1 MLTSEIEYGK
11 SKQGKQCMSVTEEI
25 NIGMKVIDIEVNA
38 MLSLKRQIDER
49 FKEACSIILNCQGRL
64 IITGMGKSGLV
75 GRKIAATMAS
85 TGTPAFFVHP
95 GEAGHGD
102 LGMIVKGD
110 VVLAISNS
118 GNSDE
123 INVLLPVIKKLDLPL
138 ISISKN
144 LSGRLPQEADVALTL
159 GDFEEACPM
168 GLAPTSSTTAT
179 MVLGDALAITLL
191 EARGFKSDDFALSHP
206 AGSLGKNLLTHV
218 SDLMKLGDEIPLVS
232 GTTSILEA
240 LFEITEKRLG
250 MTVVVDADNRFGVL
264 TDGDIRR
271 LLTTNQDMNQ
281 PIASVMKTA
290 PITTYPSMM
299 ASEALDIMRQKRV
312 NQLIVLEDDELIGV
326 LALRDLVQAGI
337 N

>member
-1 MLTSEIEYGK
+1 MWFDDESSIAE
-11 SKQGKQCMSVTEEI
+11 S
-25 NIGMKVIDIEVNA
+25 VIDIEIA
-38 MLSLKRQIDER
+38 ALLSLKAALDSG
-49 FKEACSIILNCQGRL
+49 FKKACNIILNCKGRL

-138 ISISKN
+138 ISITKN
-144 LSGRLPQEADVALTL
+144 LSGRLAQEADVALTL

-179 MVLGDALAITLL
+179 MVLGDALAIALL

-206 AGSLGKNLLTHV
+206 AGSLGKKLLTDV
-218 SDLMKLGDEIPLVS
+218 SDIMKSGDEVPVVT
-232 GTTSILEA
+232 GDTSIIDA

-250 MTVVVDADNRFGVL
+250 MTVVVDGENNYGVL

-271 LLTTNQDMNQ
+271 LLTINQDMSQ
-281 PIASVMKTA
+281 PIASVMKTT
-290 PITTYPSMM
+290 PITTTPNTK
-299 ASEALDIMRQKRV
+299 ASEALNIMRQQKV
-312 NQLIVLEDDELIGV
+312 NQLIVLDSDMLVGV

-337 N
+337 S

>member
-1 MLTSEIEYGK
+1 MNAQLVFHS
-11 SKQGKQCMSVTEEI
+11 
-25 NIGMKVIDIEVNA
+25 VIDIEITA
-38 MLSLKRQIDER
+38 LKSM
-49 FKEACSIILNCQGRL
+49 KELYNEQFELAVDLIMSCKGRL

-138 ISISKN
+138 ISITKN
-144 LSGRLPQEADVALTL
+144 LSGRLAQEADVALTL

-179 MVLGDALAITLL
+179 MVLGDALAIALL
-191 EARGFKSDDFALSHP
+191 EARGFKSEDFALSHP
-206 AGSLGKNLLTHV
+206 AGSLGKKLLTTV
-218 SDLMKLGDEIPLVS
+218 ADIMKSGDEIPLVT
-232 GTTSILEA
+232 GKTSIIEA

-250 MTVVVDADNRFGVL
+250 MTVVVDHKNRYGVL

-271 LLTTNQDMNQ
+271 LLTTNQDMSQ

-290 PITTYPSMM
+290 PITTSPDIK
-299 ASEALDIMRQKRV
+299 ASKALDIMRQKKV
-312 NQLIVLEDDELIGV
+312 NQLIVLDNDALVGV

>member
-1 MLTSEIEYGK
+1 MWFD
-11 SKQGKQCMSVTEEI
+11 EEN
-25 NIGMKVIDIEVNA
+25 NIAESVIDIEIA
-38 MLSLKRQIDER
+38 ALLSLKAALNAGFRQ
-49 FKEACSIILNCQGRL
+49 ACNEILECKGRL

-138 ISISKN
+138 ISITKN
-144 LSGRLPQEADVALTL
+144 LSGRLPQEANVALTL

-179 MVLGDALAITLL
+179 MVLGDALAIALL
-191 EARGFKSDDFALSHP
+191 EARGFKSEDFALSHP
-206 AGSLGKNLLTHV
+206 AGSLGKKLLTHV
-218 SDLMKLGDEIPLVS
+218 SDLMKSNDEIPLVKGS
-232 GTTSILEA
+232 TSIIEA

-250 MTVVVDADNRFGVL
+250 MTVVVDAENRYGVL

-271 LLTTNQDMNQ
+271 LLTINQDMSQ

-290 PITTYPSMM
+290 PITTSPDVK
-299 ASEALDIMRQKRV
+299 ASEALNVMRQEKV
-312 NQLIVLEDDELIGV
+312 NQLIVLDKNSLVGV

>member
-1 MLTSEIEYGK
+1 MNNLSYINVGK
-11 SKQGKQCMSVTEEI
+11 S
-25 NIGMKVIDIEVNA
+25 VIDIEVGA
-38 MLSLKRQIDER
+38 LLSLKANLNDSFQ
-49 FKEACSIILNCQGRL
+49 KACNIILSCQGRL

-144 LSGRLPQEADVALTL
+144 LSGRLPQEAVVALTL

-179 MVLGDALAITLL
+179 IVLGDALAIALL
-191 EARGFKSDDFALSHP
+191 EARGFKSEDFALSHP
-206 AGSLGKNLLTHV
+206 AGSLGKKLLTHV
-218 SDLMKLGDEIPLVS
+218 ADLMKSGEEIPVVT
-232 GTTSILEA
+232 GNTSIIDA

-250 MTVVVDADNRFGVL
+250 MTVVVDDENRYGVL

-271 LLTTNQDMNQ
+271 LLTIDQDMSQ
-281 PIASVMKTA
+281 PIASVMKIT
-290 PITTYPSMM
+290 PITASPDMK
-299 ASEALDIMRQKRV
+299 ASEALNIMRQKKV
-312 NQLIVLEDDELIGV
+312 NQLIVFDNDTLVGV

>member
-1 MLTSEIEYGK
+1 MNVIDKGYEI
-11 SKQGKQCMSVTEEI
+11 
-25 NIGMKVIDIEVNA
+25 IDIEIKA
-38 MLSLKRQIDER
+38 LKSLK
-49 FKEACSIILNCQGRL
+49 EALNTNFNSTCNLILNCQGRL

-123 INVLLPVIKKLDLPL
+123 INVLLPVIKRLNLPL

-179 MVLGDALAITLL
+179 MVLGDALAIALL
-191 EARGFKSDDFALSHP
+191 EARGFKSEDFALSHP
-206 AGSLGKNLLTHV
+206 AGSLGKKLLTTV
-218 SDLMKLGDEIPLVS
+218 ADIMKSGEEIPLVS
-232 GTTSILEA
+232 GNTSIMEA

-250 MTVVVDADNRFGVL
+250 MTVISTEAGYGVL

-271 LLTTNQDMNQ
+271 LLSKNQNMNQD
-281 PIASVMKTA
+281 IETVMKKG
-290 PITTYPSMM
+290 PIYTKSTTM
-299 ASEALDIMRQKRV
+299 ATDALNVMRAKKV
-312 NQLIVLEDDELIGV
+312 NQLLVIDDNKLVGV

-337 N
+337 S

>member
-1 MLTSEIEYGK
+1 MEYLNVFY
-11 SKQGKQCMSVTEEI
+11 QTISVEI
-25 NIGMKVIDIEVNA
+25 NALKALTKGMGNEFTQACRTI
-38 MLSLKRQIDER
+38 LS
-49 FKEACSIILNCQGRL
+49 CQGRL

-85 TGTPAFFVHP
+85 TGTPAFFIHP

-123 INVLLPVIKKLDLPL
+123 INVLLPVIKRLNIPL

-144 LSGRLPQEADVALTL
+144 LSGRLPQEADVALIL
-159 GDFEEACPM
+159 GEFEEACPM

-179 MVLGDALAITLL
+179 MVLGDALAIALL
-191 EARGFKSDDFALSHP
+191 KSRGFKPEDFALSHP
-206 AGSLGKNLLTHV
+206 AGSLGKKLLTRV
-218 SDLMKLGDEIPLVS
+218 DDLMKTGNEIPQVD
-232 GTTSILEA
+232 GNMSIMDA

-250 MTVVVDADNRFGVL
+250 MTAVLRQGSYGIL
-264 TDGDIRR
+264 TDGDVRR
-271 LLTTNQDMNQ
+271 LLSQGQDMNA
-281 PIASVMKTA
+281 PISSVMTPHPIIAS
-290 PITTYPSMM
+290 PNQM
-299 ASEALDIMRQKRV
+299 ATDALNIMREKKV
-312 NQLIVLEDDELIGV
+312 NQLLVFKDEVLVGV
-326 LALRDLVQAGI
+326 LALRDLMQAGI

>member
-1 MLTSEIEYGK
+1 MHIY
-11 SKQGKQCMSVTEEI
+11 SKI
-25 NIGMKVIDIEVNA
+25 IDIEINA
-38 MLSLKRQIDER
+38 LNVLKEMPKDDFE
-49 FKEACSIILNCQGRL
+49 KAVKIILSCQGRL

-179 MVLGDALAITLL
+179 MVLGDALAIALL
-191 EARGFKSDDFALSHP
+191 EARGFKSEDFALSHP

-218 SDLMKLGDEIPLVS
+218 SDLMKLGDEIPSVS

>member
-1 MLTSEIEYGK
+1 MNFN
-11 SKQGKQCMSVTEEI
+11 KQVSIAE
-25 NIGMKVIDIEVNA
+25 KVIDIEIA
-38 MLSLKRQIDER
+38 ALLSLKSNLNNSFEQ
-49 FKEACSIILNCQGRL
+49 ACQTILSCQGRL

-138 ISISKN
+138 ISISKD

-179 MVLGDALAITLL
+179 MVLGDALAIALL

-206 AGSLGKNLLTHV
+206 AGSLGKKLLTHV
-218 SDLMKLGDEIPLVS
+218 GDLMKSGDEIPLVTGS
-232 GTTSILEA
+232 TSIIEA

-250 MTVVVDADNRFGVL
+250 MTVVVDNENRYGVL

-271 LLTTNQDMNQ
+271 LLTVNQDMSQ
-281 PIASVMKTA
+281 PIASVMKTT
-290 PITTYPSMM
+290 PITASPEMK
-299 ASEALDIMRQKRV
+299 ASEALNIMRQKKV
-312 NQLIVLEDDELIGV
+312 NQLIVFDNEKLVGV

>member
-1 MLTSEIEYGK
+1 MKNEYSVVFERVINIEIESLVK
-11 SKQGKQCMSVTEEI
+11 LKESVGDSFTKACNEI
-25 NIGMKVIDIEVNA
+25 LECK
-38 MLSLKRQIDER
+38 
-49 FKEACSIILNCQGRL
+49 GRL

-123 INVLLPVIKKLDLPL
+123 INVLLPVIKTLNLPL
-138 ISISKN
+138 ISISKD
-144 LSGRLPQEADVALTL
+144 LSGRLPQEADVALIL

-168 GLAPTSSTTAT
+168 RLAPTSSTTAT
-179 MVLGDALAITLL
+179 MVLGDALAIALL

-206 AGSLGKNLLTHV
+206 AGSLGKKLLTHV
-218 SDLMKLGDEIPLVS
+218 KDLMKSDDEIPVVT
-232 GTTSILEA
+232 GNTSIIDA

-250 MTVVVDADNRFGVL
+250 MTVVVDDKNGHGVL

-271 LLTTNQDMNQ
+271 LLTFDQDMNQ
-281 PIASVMKTA
+281 PIASVMKTT
-290 PITTYPSMM
+290 PITTSPDVK
-299 ASEALDIMRQKRV
+299 ASEALNIMRQQKV
-312 NQLIVLEDDELIGV
+312 NQLIVLDGDVLVGV

>member
-1 MLTSEIEYGK
+1 MN
-11 SKQGKQCMSVTEEI
+11 EEI
-25 NIGMKVIDIEVNA
+25 RCSLNTIDIEINA
-38 MLSLKRQIDER
+38 LKILKAEINNSFIKACDE
-49 FKEACSIILNCQGRL
+49 ILRCNGRL

-138 ISISKN
+138 ISITKN
-144 LSGRLPQEADVALTL
+144 LSGRLAQQADIALTL
-159 GDFEEACPM
+159 GEFEEACPM

-179 MVLGDALAITLL
+179 MVLGDALAIALL
-191 EARGFKSDDFALSHP
+191 EARGFKSEDFALSHP

-218 SDLMKLGDEIPLVS
+218 SDLMKSGDEIPLVS
-232 GTTSILEA
+232 GTTRILEA

>member
-1 MLTSEIEYGK
+1 MNYTFTARNVINVEIEALTTLK
-11 SKQGKQCMSVTEEI
+11 NSVQQEFSTA
-25 NIGMKVIDIEVNA
+25 VNCI
-38 MLSLKRQIDER
+38 LS
-49 FKEACSIILNCQGRL
+49 CQGRL

-85 TGTPAFFVHP
+85 TGTPAFFIHP

-138 ISISKN
+138 ISISKS

-159 GDFEEACPM
+159 GDFKEACPM

-179 MVLGDALAITLL
+179 MVLGDALAIALL

-206 AGSLGKNLLTHV
+206 AGSLGKKLLTHV
-218 SDLMKLGDEIPLVS
+218 NDLMKSGDDIPIVT
-232 GTTSILEA
+232 GDTSIIEA

-250 MTVVVDADNRFGVL
+250 MTVVLNGENNYGVL

-271 LLTTNQDMNQ
+271 LLTINQDMSQ
-281 PIASVMKTA
+281 PIASVMKAA
-290 PITTYPSMM
+290 PITTSSNMK
-299 ASEALDIMRQKRV
+299 ASEALNIMRQKNV
-312 NQLIVLEDDELIGV
+312 NQLIVLDNNVLIGV

>member
-1 MLTSEIEYGK
+1 MHTQTNNYLVSAQRTF
-11 SKQGKQCMSVTEEI
+11 
-25 NIGMKVIDIEVNA
+25 DIELKALALLKTDLDQRFVSA
-38 MLSLKRQIDER
+38 CQTILS
-49 FKEACSIILNCQGRL
+49 CQGRL

-123 INVLLPVIKKLDLPL
+123 INVLLPVIKRLNLPL

-144 LSGRLPQEADVALTL
+144 LTGELPQEADVALTL

-179 MVLGDALAITLL
+179 MVLGDALAIALL
-191 EARGFKSDDFALSHP
+191 EARGFKSEDFALSHP
-206 AGSLGKNLLTHV
+206 AGSLGKNLLTDV
-218 SDLMKLGDEIPLVS
+218 SDIMKSGDEIPVVA
-232 GTTSILEA
+232 GNTSIIDA

-250 MTVVVDADNRFGVL
+250 MTVVVDDEKRYGVL

-271 LLTTNQDMNQ
+271 LLTINQDMSQ
-281 PIASVMKTA
+281 PIASVMKTT
-290 PITTYPSMM
+290 PITTTTNTK
-299 ASEALDIMRQKRV
+299 ASEALNIMRQKKV
-312 NQLIVLEDDELIGV
+312 NQLIVLDGDTLIGV

-337 N
+337 S

>member
-1 MLTSEIEYGK
+1 MN
-11 SKQGKQCMSVTEEI
+11 EEI
-25 NIGMKVIDIEVNA
+25 RCSLNTIDIEINA
-38 MLSLKRQIDER
+38 LKILKAEINNSFIKACDE
-49 FKEACSIILNCQGRL
+49 ILRCNGRL

-138 ISISKN
+138 ISISKD

-179 MVLGDALAITLL
+179 MVLGDALAIALL

-206 AGSLGKNLLTHV
+206 AGSLGKKLLTHV
-218 SDLMKLGDEIPLVS
+218 ADLMKSGDEIPLVTGS
-232 GTTSILEA
+232 TSIIEA

-250 MTVVVDADNRFGVL
+250 MTVVVDNENRYGVL

-271 LLTTNQDMNQ
+271 LLTVNQDMSQ
-281 PIASVMKTA
+281 PIASVMKTT
-290 PITTYPSMM
+290 PITASPEMK
-299 ASEALDIMRQKRV
+299 ASEALNIMRQKKV
-312 NQLIVLEDDELIGV
+312 NQLIVFDNEKLVGV

>member
-1 MLTSEIEYGK
+1 MHPQDNNYLVSAQRTF
-11 SKQGKQCMSVTEEI
+11 
-25 NIGMKVIDIEVNA
+25 DIELKA
-38 MLSLKRQIDER
+38 LALLKIDLDQRFTLACQTILS
-49 FKEACSIILNCQGRL
+49 CQGRL

-138 ISISKN
+138 ISISKS
-144 LSGRLPQEADVALTL
+144 LLGRLPQEADVALTL

-179 MVLGDALAITLL
+179 MVLGDALAIALL

-206 AGSLGKNLLTHV
+206 AGSLGKKLLTDV
-218 SDLMKLGDEIPLVS
+218 SDIMKSGKDIPLVT
-232 GTTSILEA
+232 GNTSIIDA

-250 MTVVVDADNRFGVL
+250 MTVVVDGENNYGVL

-271 LLTTNQDMNQ
+271 LLTINQDMSQ
-281 PIASVMKTA
+281 PIASVMKAA
-290 PITTYPSMM
+290 PITTSSNTK
-299 ASEALDIMRQKRV
+299 ASEALDIMRQKNV
-312 NQLIVLEDDELIGV
+312 NQLIVLDNDMLIGV

>member
-1 MLTSEIEYGK
+1 MHPQNNSYLISAERTF
-11 SKQGKQCMSVTEEI
+11 
-25 NIGMKVIDIEVNA
+25 DIELKALALLKMDLDQRFVLA
-38 MLSLKRQIDER
+38 CQTILS
-49 FKEACSIILNCQGRL
+49 CQGRL

-123 INVLLPVIKKLDLPL
+123 INVILPVIKKLNLPL
-138 ISISKN
+138 ISISKS
-144 LSGRLPQEADVALTL
+144 LAGELPQEADVALTL
-159 GDFEEACPM
+159 GSLEEACPM

-179 MVLGDALAITLL
+179 MVLGDALAIALL
-191 EARGFKSDDFALSHP
+191 EARGFKSEDFALSHP
-206 AGSLGKNLLTHV
+206 AGSLGKNLLTDV
-218 SDLMKLGDEIPLVS
+218 SDIMKSGDEIPVVT
-232 GTTSILEA
+232 GNTSIIDA

-250 MTVVVDADNRFGVL
+250 MTVVVDDKNNYGVL

-271 LLTTNQDMNQ
+271 LLTINQDMSQ
-281 PIASVMKTA
+281 PIASVMKAA
-290 PITTYPSMM
+290 PITTSSNTK
-299 ASEALDIMRQKRV
+299 ASEALNIMRQKNV
-312 NQLIVLEDDELIGV
+312 NQLIVLDNDMLIGV

>member
-1 MLTSEIEYGK
+1 MNFN
-11 SKQGKQCMSVTEEI
+11 KQVSIAEKI
-25 NIGMKVIDIEVNA
+25 IDIEISALLCLRENINVNF
-38 MLSLKRQIDER
+38 D
-49 FKEACSIILNCQGRL
+49 EACEKILNCQGRL

-179 MVLGDALAITLL
+179 MVLGDALAIALL

-206 AGSLGKNLLTHV
+206 AGSLGKKLLTHV
-218 SDLMKLGDEIPLVS
+218 ADLMKSGDEIPVVTGS
-232 GTTSILEA
+232 TSIIEA

-250 MTVVVDADNRFGVL
+250 MTVVLDDENRYGVL

-271 LLTTNQDMNQ
+271 LLTVNQDMSQ
-281 PIASVMKTA
+281 PIASVMKTM
-290 PITTYPSMM
+290 PITTSPDMK
-299 ASEALDIMRQKRV
+299 ASEALNIMRKKKV
-312 NQLIVLEDDELIGV
+312 NQLIVLDGDTLVGV

>member
-1 MLTSEIEYGK
+1 MHPQDNNYLVSAQRTF
-11 SKQGKQCMSVTEEI
+11 
-25 NIGMKVIDIEVNA
+25 DIE
-38 MLSLKRQIDER
+38 LKALALLQIDLDQR
-49 FKEACSIILNCQGRL
+49 FTLACQTILSCQGRL

-138 ISISKN
+138 ISITKN
-144 LSGRLPQEADVALTL
+144 LSGRLAQEADVALTL

-179 MVLGDALAITLL
+179 MVLGDALAIALL
-191 EARGFKSDDFALSHP
+191 EARGFKSEDFALSHP
-206 AGSLGKNLLTHV
+206 AGALGKKLLTHV
-218 SDLMKLGDEIPLVS
+218 SDLMKSGEEIPLVT
-232 GTTSILEA
+232 GNTSIIEA

-250 MTVVVDADNRFGVL
+250 MTVVVDDKNRYGVL

-271 LLTTNQDMNQ
+271 LLTTNQDMSQ

-290 PITTYPSMM
+290 PITTSPDIK
-299 ASEALDIMRQKRV
+299 ASKALDIMRQKKV
-312 NQLIVLEDDELIGV
+312 NQLIVLDNGALVGV

>member
-1 MLTSEIEYGK
+1 MHLQTNKYLTSA
-11 SKQGKQCMSVTEEI
+11 QRTF
-25 NIGMKVIDIEVNA
+25 DIE
-38 MLSLKRQIDER
+38 LKALALLQIDLDQR
-49 FKEACSIILNCQGRL
+49 FTLACQTILSCQGRL

-138 ISISKN
+138 ISITKN
-144 LSGRLPQEADVALTL
+144 LSGRLAQEADVALTL

-179 MVLGDALAITLL
+179 MVLGDALAIALL
-191 EARGFKSDDFALSHP
+191 EARGFKSEDFALSHP
-206 AGSLGKNLLTHV
+206 AGALGKKLLTHV
-218 SDLMKLGDEIPLVS
+218 SDLMKSGDEIPLVT
-232 GTTSILEA
+232 GKTSIIEA

-250 MTVVVDADNRFGVL
+250 MTVVVDDKNRYGVL

-271 LLTTNQDMNQ
+271 LLTTNQDMSQ

-290 PITTYPSMM
+290 PITTSPDIK
-299 ASEALDIMRQKRV
+299 ASKALDIMRQKKV
-312 NQLIVLEDDELIGV
+312 NQLIVLDNDVLVGV

>member
-1 MLTSEIEYGK
+1 MNYAFTARNVINVEIEALNILK
-11 SKQGKQCMSVTEEI
+11 NSVQQEFSI
-25 NIGMKVIDIEVNA
+25 AVDFI
-38 MLSLKRQIDER
+38 LK
-49 FKEACSIILNCQGRL
+49 CQGRL

-138 ISISKN
+138 ISITKN
-144 LSGRLPQEADVALTL
+144 LLGRLAREADVALTL

-179 MVLGDALAITLL
+179 MVLGDALAIALL

-206 AGSLGKNLLTHV
+206 AGSLGKKLLTDV
-218 SDLMKLGDEIPLVS
+218 SDIMKFGDEVPVVT
-232 GTTSILEA
+232 GDTSIIDA

-250 MTVVVDADNRFGVL
+250 MTVVVDGENNYGVL

-271 LLTTNQDMNQ
+271 LLTINQDMSQ
-281 PIASVMKTA
+281 PIASVMKAA
-290 PITTYPSMM
+290 PITTSSNTK
-299 ASEALDIMRQKRV
+299 ASEALNIMRQKNV
-312 NQLIVLEDDELIGV
+312 NQLIVLDDKKLVGV

>member
-1 MLTSEIEYGK
+1 LLSESILK
-11 SKQGKQCMSVTEEI
+11 AVVDTEISALYEMKE
-25 NIGMKVIDIEVNA
+25 NIVQ
-38 MLSLKRQIDER
+38 LSFSRSCQ
-49 FKEACSIILNCQGRL
+49 IILNCQGRL

-138 ISISKN
+138 ISITKN
-144 LSGRLPQEADVALTL
+144 LSSRLAQEADVALTL

-179 MVLGDALAITLL
+179 MVLGDALAIALL

-206 AGSLGKNLLTHV
+206 AGSLGKKLLTDV
-218 SDLMKLGDEIPLVS
+218 SDIMKSGDEVPVVT
-232 GTTSILEA
+232 GDTSIIDA

-250 MTVVVDADNRFGVL
+250 MTVVVDGENNYGVL

-271 LLTTNQDMNQ
+271 LLTINQDMSQ
-281 PIASVMKTA
+281 PIASVMKTT
-290 PITTYPSMM
+290 PITTTPNTK
-299 ASEALDIMRQKRV
+299 ASEALNIMRQQKV
-312 NQLIVLEDDELIGV
+312 NQLIVLDGDTLVGV

-337 N
+337 S

>member
-1 MLTSEIEYGK
+1 MKNEYSVVFERVVSIEIESLFRLK
-11 SKQGKQCMSVTEEI
+11 ETVNESFTKACNEI
-25 NIGMKVIDIEVNA
+25 LECK
-38 MLSLKRQIDER
+38 
-49 FKEACSIILNCQGRL
+49 GRL

-138 ISISKN
+138 ISITKN
-144 LSGRLPQEADVALTL
+144 LSGRLPKEADVALTL

-179 MVLGDALAITLL
+179 MVLGDALAIALL
-191 EARGFKSDDFALSHP
+191 EARGFKSEDFALSHP
-206 AGSLGKNLLTHV
+206 AGALGKKLLTHV
-218 SDLMKLGDEIPLVS
+218 SDLMKSGDEIPLVT
-232 GTTSILEA
+232 GDTSIIEA

-250 MTVVVDADNRFGVL
+250 MTVVVDDKNRYGIL

-271 LLTTNQDMNQ
+271 LLTTNQDMSQ

-290 PITTYPSMM
+290 PITISPDIK
-299 ASEALDIMRQKRV
+299 ASKALDIMRQKKV
-312 NQLIVLEDDELIGV
+312 NQLIVLDNDALVGV

>member
-1 MLTSEIEYGK
+1 MHLQTNKYLTSA
-11 SKQGKQCMSVTEEI
+11 QRTF
-25 NIGMKVIDIEVNA
+25 DIELKALALLKMGLDQRFVLA
-38 MLSLKRQIDER
+38 CQTILS
-49 FKEACSIILNCQGRL
+49 CQGRL

-123 INVLLPVIKKLDLPL
+123 INVLLPVIKKLNLPL
-138 ISISKN
+138 ISISKD

-179 MVLGDALAITLL
+179 MVLGDALAIALL

-206 AGSLGKNLLTHV
+206 AGALGKKLLTHV
-218 SDLMKLGDEIPLVS
+218 SDLMKSGNEIPLVT
-232 GTTSILEA
+232 GNTSIIEA

-250 MTVVVDADNRFGVL
+250 MTVVVDDKNRYGVL

-271 LLTTNQDMNQ
+271 LLTTNQDMSQ

-290 PITTYPSMM
+290 PITTSPDIK
-299 ASEALDIMRQKRV
+299 ASKALDIMRQKKV
-312 NQLIVLEDDELIGV
+312 NQLIVLDNDALVGV

>member
-1 MLTSEIEYGK
+1 MPFMNKLDIAK
-11 SKQGKQCMSVTEEI
+11 KI
-25 NIGMKVIDIEVNA
+25 IDIEIEA
-38 MLSLKRQIDER
+38 LLSLKDNLDGSFE
-49 FKEACSIILNCQGRL
+49 KACETILNCQGRL
-64 IITGMGKSGLV
+64 VITGMGKSGLV
-75 GRKIAATMAS
+75 GRKMSATMAS

-123 INVLLPVIKKLDLPL
+123 INVLLPVIKHLNIPL

-144 LSGRLPQEADVALTL
+144 GQGRLPQEADIALTL
-159 GDFEEACPM
+159 GDFEEACPL

-179 MVLGDALAITLL
+179 MVLGDALAIALL
-191 EARGFKSDDFALSHP
+191 EARGFNSEDFALSHP
-206 AGSLGKNLLTHV
+206 AGALGKKLLTHV
-218 SDLMKLGDEIPLVS
+218 SGLMKSGEDIPLVS
-232 GTTSILEA
+232 GSTSILEA

-250 MTVVVDADNRFGVL
+250 MTVVKDDDQGYGVL

-271 LLTTNQDMNQ
+271 LLTTNQDMDQ
-281 PIASVMKTA
+281 PIASVMKTT
-290 PITTYPSMM
+290 PITAYPNMM
-299 ASEALDIMRQKRV
+299 ASEALEIMRHKKV
-312 NQLIVLEDDELIGV
+312 NQLIVLEDDKLVGV

>member
-1 MLTSEIEYGK
+1 MN
-11 SKQGKQCMSVTEEI
+11 
-25 NIGMKVIDIEVNA
+25 NISAIHMAKKTIDIEIN
-38 MLSLKRQIDER
+38 SLKSLNNSIDQQ
-49 FKEACSIILNCQGRL
+49 FNLACELILECQGRL

-138 ISISKN
+138 ISITKN
-144 LSGRLPQEADVALTL
+144 LSGRLAQEADVALTL

-179 MVLGDALAITLL
+179 MVLGDALAIALL
-191 EARGFKSDDFALSHP
+191 EARGFKSEDFALSHP
-206 AGSLGKNLLTHV
+206 AGALGKKLLTHV
-218 SDLMKLGDEIPLVS
+218 SDLMKSGDEIPLVT
-232 GTTSILEA
+232 GKTSIIEA

-250 MTVVVDADNRFGVL
+250 MTVVVDDKNRYGVL

-271 LLTTNQDMNQ
+271 LLTTNQDMSQ

-290 PITTYPSMM
+290 PITTSPDIK
-299 ASEALDIMRQKRV
+299 ASKALDIMRQKKV
-312 NQLIVLEDDELIGV
+312 NQLIVLDNDALVGV

>member
-1 MLTSEIEYGK
+1 MKNEYSVVFERVVSIEIESLFRLK
-11 SKQGKQCMSVTEEI
+11 ETVSESFTKACNEI
-25 NIGMKVIDIEVNA
+25 LECK
-38 MLSLKRQIDER
+38 
-49 FKEACSIILNCQGRL
+49 GRL

-138 ISISKN
+138 ISITKN
-144 LSGRLPQEADVALTL
+144 LSGRLAQEADVALTL

-179 MVLGDALAITLL
+179 MVLGDALAIALL

-206 AGSLGKNLLTHV
+206 AGSLGKKLLTDV
-218 SDLMKLGDEIPLVS
+218 SDIMKSGDETPVVA
-232 GTTSILEA
+232 GDTSIIDA

-250 MTVVVDADNRFGVL
+250 MTVVVDGENNYGVL

-271 LLTTNQDMNQ
+271 LLTINQDMSQ
-281 PIASVMKTA
+281 PIASVMKTT
-290 PITTYPSMM
+290 PITTTPNTK
-299 ASEALDIMRQKRV
+299 ASEALDIMRQQKV
-312 NQLIVLEDDELIGV
+312 NQLIVLDGDTLVGV

-337 N
+337 S

>member
-1 MLTSEIEYGK
+1 MNAQLVFHS
-11 SKQGKQCMSVTEEI
+11 
-25 NIGMKVIDIEVNA
+25 VIDIEITA
-38 MLSLKRQIDER
+38 LKSM
-49 FKEACSIILNCQGRL
+49 KELYNEQFELAVDLIMSCKGRL

-138 ISISKN
+138 ISITKN
-144 LSGRLPQEADVALTL
+144 LSGRLAQEADVALTL

-179 MVLGDALAITLL
+179 MVLGDALAIALL
-191 EARGFKSDDFALSHP
+191 EARGFKSEDFALSHP
-206 AGSLGKNLLTHV
+206 AGALGKKLLTHV
-218 SDLMKLGDEIPLVS
+218 SDLMKSGDEIPLVT
-232 GTTSILEA
+232 GKTSIIEA

-250 MTVVVDADNRFGVL
+250 MTVVVDDKNRYGVL

-271 LLTTNQDMNQ
+271 LLTTNQDMSQ

-290 PITTYPSMM
+290 PITTSPDIK
-299 ASEALDIMRQKRV
+299 ASKALDIMRQKKV
-312 NQLIVLEDDELIGV
+312 NQLIVLDNDALVGV

>member
-1 MLTSEIEYGK
+1 MSEFYNFGLATIDKEIEALMLLK
-11 SKQGKQCMSVTEEI
+11 
-25 NIGMKVIDIEVNA
+25 EVVCGTF
-38 MLSLKRQIDER
+38 S
-49 FKEACSIILNCQGRL
+49 EACQTILACQGRL

-75 GRKIAATMAS
+75 GRKMAATFAS

-102 LGMIVKGD
+102 LGMIVKSD
-110 VVLAISNS
+110 VVIAISNS

-123 INVLLPVIKKLDLPL
+123 INVLLPVIKRLNIPL

-144 LSGRLPQEADVALTL
+144 LNGRLPKEADIALTL
-159 GDFEEACPM
+159 GEFEEACPL

-179 MVLGDALAITLL
+179 MVLGDALAIALL
-191 EARGFKSDDFALSHP
+191 EARGFKSEDFALSHP
-206 AGSLGKNLLTHV
+206 AGSLGRRLLTHV
-218 SDLMKLGDEIPLVS
+218 ADIMKAGENIPLVS
-232 GTTSILEA
+232 GDTSIMDA

-250 MTVVVDADNRFGVL
+250 MTVVHDAEYGLGVL

-271 LLTTNQDMNQ
+271 LISQKQDMDQ
-281 PIASVMKTA
+281 PISTVMKKNPLSTTA
-290 PITTYPSMM
+290 QTM
-299 ASEALDIMRQKRV
+299 ATDALRLMKEKGV
-312 NQLIVLEDDELIGV
+312 NQLLVLDNQNLVGV

>member
-1 MLTSEIEYGK
+1 
-11 SKQGKQCMSVTEEI
+11 MSI
-25 NIGMKVIDIEVNA
+25 NFNQIYQKVIDIEA
-38 MLSLKRQIDER
+38 KTILSLLEHNYDSFTKSCI
-49 FKEACSIILNCQGRL
+49 CILNCQGRL

-144 LSGRLPQEADVALTL
+144 LSGKLAQEADVALTL

-179 MVLGDALAITLL
+179 MVLGDALAIALL

-206 AGSLGKNLLTHV
+206 AGSLGKKLLTRV
-218 SDLMKLGDEIPLVS
+218 ENIMKSGDEIPVVT
-232 GTTSILEA
+232 GNTSIIDA

-250 MTVVVDADNRFGVL
+250 MTAVVDGENNYGVL

-271 LLTTNQDMNQ
+271 LLTVNQDMSQ
-281 PIASVMKTA
+281 PIASVMKTT
-290 PITTYPSMM
+290 PITTTLNTK
-299 ASEALDIMRQKRV
+299 ASEALNIMRKQKV
-312 NQLIVLEDDELIGV
+312 NQLLVLDDDTLVGV

-337 N
+337 S

>member
-1 MLTSEIEYGK
+1 MKNEYSVVFERVVSIEIESLFRLK
-11 SKQGKQCMSVTEEI
+11 ETVNESFTKACNEI
-25 NIGMKVIDIEVNA
+25 LECK
-38 MLSLKRQIDER
+38 
-49 FKEACSIILNCQGRL
+49 GRL

-144 LSGRLPQEADVALTL
+144 LSGRLPQEADVALIL

-179 MVLGDALAITLL
+179 MVLGDALAIALL

-206 AGSLGKNLLTHV
+206 AGSLGKKLLTHV
-218 SDLMKLGDEIPLVS
+218 ADLMKSGDEIPVVT
-232 GTTSILEA
+232 GDTSIIDA

-250 MTVVVDADNRFGVL
+250 MTVVVDDNKYGVL

-271 LLTTNQDMNQ
+271 LLTLDQDMSQ
-281 PIASVMKTA
+281 PIASVMKTT
-290 PITTYPSMM
+290 PIT
-299 ASEALDIMRQKRV
+299 ASPYMKASKALDIMRQKKV
-312 NQLIVLEDDELIGV
+312 NQLIVFDNDTLVGV

>member
-1 MLTSEIEYGK
+1 MNYELIA
-11 SKQGKQCMSVTEEI
+11 KQ
-25 NIGMKVIDIEVNA
+25 VIDIEIEA
-38 MLSLKRQIDER
+38 LKALNNNVRGD
-49 FKEACSIILNCQGRL
+49 FSKSISYILNCQGRL

-123 INVLLPVIKKLDLPL
+123 INVLLPVIKKLNLPL
-138 ISISKN
+138 ISISKS
-144 LSGRLPQEADVALTL
+144 LTGRLPQEADVALTL

-179 MVLGDALAITLL
+179 MVLGDALAIALL
-191 EARGFKSDDFALSHP
+191 EARGFKSEDFALSHP

-218 SDLMKLGDEIPLVS
+218 SDLMKSGDEIPLVS

-250 MTVVVDADNRFGVL
+250 MTVVVDTDNRFGVL

-290 PITTYPSMM
+290 PITTQPSMM

-312 NQLIVLEDDELIGV
+312 NQLIVLEDNELIGV

>member
-1 MLTSEIEYGK
+1 MEYFK
-11 SKQGKQCMSVTEEI
+11 LFKRIISVEVQALEVLV
-25 NIGMKVIDIEVNA
+25 NQYSSSFDKAID
-38 MLSLKRQIDER
+38 L
-49 FKEACSIILNCQGRL
+49 ILNCQGRL

-144 LSGRLPQEADVALTL
+144 LSGRLPKEADVALTL

-179 MVLGDALAITLL
+179 MVLGDALAIALL
-191 EARGFKSDDFALSHP
+191 EARGFKSEDFALSHP
-206 AGSLGKNLLTHV
+206 AGALGKKLLTHV
-218 SDLMKLGDEIPLVS
+218 SDLMKSSNEIPLVT
-232 GTTSILEA
+232 GNTSIIEA

-250 MTVVVDADNRFGVL
+250 MTVVVDDKNRYGVL

-271 LLTTNQDMNQ
+271 LLTTNQDMSQ

-290 PITTYPSMM
+290 PITTSPDIK
-299 ASEALDIMRQKRV
+299 ASKALDIMRQKKV
-312 NQLIVLEDDELIGV
+312 NQLIVLDNDVLVGV

>member
-1 MLTSEIEYGK
+1 MFNNIKKSENIAKQVIYLEIK
-11 SKQGKQCMSVTEEI
+11 SLMSLVNEVGD
-25 NIGMKVIDIEVNA
+25 NFDNACQVI
-38 MLSLKRQIDER
+38 LS
-49 FKEACSIILNCQGRL
+49 CQGRL

-123 INVLLPVIKKLDLPL
+123 INVLLPVIKKLNLPL
-138 ISISKN
+138 ISITKN
-144 LSGRLPQEADVALTL
+144 LSGRLAQEADVALTL

-179 MVLGDALAITLL
+179 MVLGDALAIALL
-191 EARGFKSDDFALSHP
+191 EARGFKSEDFALSHP
-206 AGSLGKNLLTHV
+206 AGALGKKLLTHV
-218 SDLMKLGDEIPLVS
+218 SDLMKSGDEIPLVT
-232 GTTSILEA
+232 GKTSIIEA

-250 MTVVVDADNRFGVL
+250 MTVVVDDKNRYGVL

-271 LLTTNQDMNQ
+271 LLTTNQDMSQ

-290 PITTYPSMM
+290 PITTSPDIK
-299 ASEALDIMRQKRV
+299 ASKALDIMRQKKV
-312 NQLIVLEDDELIGV
+312 NQLIVLDDNTLVGV

-337 N
+337 S

>member
-1 MLTSEIEYGK
+1 MMNLNYQQVLHQVVDVEIEALK
-11 SKQGKQCMSVTEEI
+11 SLRDEI
-25 NIGMKVIDIEVNA
+25 GESFTK
-38 MLSLKRQIDER
+38 
-49 FKEACSIILNCQGRL
+49 ACQTILECQGRL

-75 GRKIAATMAS
+75 GRKMAATFAS

-110 VVLAISNS
+110 VVIAISNS

-123 INVLLPVIKKLDLPL
+123 INVLLPVIKRLNIPL

-144 LSGRLPQEADVALTL
+144 LNGRLPKEADIALTL
-159 GDFEEACPM
+159 GDFEEACPL

-179 MVLGDALAITLL
+179 MVLGDALAIALL
-191 EARGFKSDDFALSHP
+191 EARGFKSEDFALSHP
-206 AGSLGKNLLTHV
+206 AGSLGKRLLTHV
-218 SDLMKLGDEIPLVS
+218 ADIMKAGDDIPLVS
-232 GTTSILEA
+232 GDMSIMDA

-250 MTVVVDADNRFGVL
+250 MTVVHDAECGLGVL

-271 LLTTNQDMNQ
+271 LISQKQDMDQ
-281 PIASVMKTA
+281 PISTVMKKDPLSTI
-290 PITTYPSMM
+290 PQTM
-299 ASEALDIMRQKRV
+299 ATDALQLMKEKGV
-312 NQLIVLEDDELIGV
+312 NQLLVLEGQHLVGV

>member
-1 MLTSEIEYGK
+1 MKNEYSVVFERVVSIEIESLFRLK
-11 SKQGKQCMSVTEEI
+11 ETVSESFTKACNEI
-25 NIGMKVIDIEVNA
+25 LECK
-38 MLSLKRQIDER
+38 
-49 FKEACSIILNCQGRL
+49 GRL

-138 ISISKN
+138 ISITKN
-144 LSGRLPQEADVALTL
+144 LSGRLAQEADVALTL

-179 MVLGDALAITLL
+179 MVLGDALAIALL

-206 AGSLGKNLLTHV
+206 AGSLGKKLLTDV
-218 SDLMKLGDEIPLVS
+218 SDIMKSGDETPVVT
-232 GTTSILEA
+232 GDTSIIDA

-250 MTVVVDADNRFGVL
+250 MTVVVDGEQNYGVL

-271 LLTTNQDMNQ
+271 LLTINQDMSQ
-281 PIASVMKTA
+281 PIASVMKTT
-290 PITTYPSMM
+290 PITTTPDTK
-299 ASEALDIMRQKRV
+299 ASEALDIMRQQKV
-312 NQLIVLEDDELIGV
+312 NQLIVLDGDTLVGV

-337 N
+337 S